1 MAKGNFF
8 RMRQALRLL
17 LGTVAAA
24 LLIAKRKKA

>member
-1 MAKGNFF
+1 MEKGNFF

-24 LLIAKRKKA
+24 LLIAVF